1 MSSDGFLSRW
11 SRRKEEARR
20 AEAAPEPPPEEAL
33 PPAEDTAPA
42 AAPELTPEEIALLP
56 KVEELTAESDFSGFL
71 RRGVPESL
79 RNAALR
85 KMWVLDP
92 AIRDFE
98 GHARDYAYDW
108 NVPGGVPGTGPLG
121 PGDDVAAMARRVFG
135 EAEPEAGTD
144 QSRVEAS
151 RNREPPASPDGDQ
164 PIAAAPQQ
172 GIEGDV
178 PGSVQTGAE
187 SASGPPPDGEPRTS
201 SAAPQSKS
209 PEKSPPA
216 LASRRHGSAKPA

>member
-20 AEAAPEPPPEEAL
+20 AEAAPEPPPEEVSGL
-33 PPAEDTAPA
+33 PLAEGAGPA
-42 AAPELTPEEIALLP
+42 AAPELTPEEIAQLP
-56 KVEELTAESDFSGFL
+56 KVEELTADTDISGFL

-85 KMWVLDP
+85 KMWTLDP

-135 EAEPEAGTD
+135 EAEPEPAAD
-144 QSRVEAS
+144 QSGVEAS
-151 RNREPPASPDGDQ
+151 RDRERPASPDG
-164 PIAAAPQQ
+164 AAAAQQ
-172 GIEGDV
+172 GTGGEV
-178 PGSVQTGAE
+178 PGSVPPRAE
-187 SASGPPPDGEPRTS
+187 SASEPPSVKGEPRTS
-201 SAAPQSKS
+201 FAAPQSKN
-209 PEKSPPA
+209 PEQSPPA
-216 LASRRHGSAKPA
+216 LISRRHGGAKPA